1 MTRFILDT
9 GEPWNP
15 LLLGEGRVRATALN
29 VSTTSSQTLG
39 AETLTP
45 TGFAP
50 VATLSPRGEG
60 LGSATLRVILGL
72 GCDRG
77 AAPETLQT
85 AVDEALALA
94 GLNGDAVAGLAT
106 IDRKNDEDAILQLA
120 ARHGW
125 PLRFYTA
132 EELARVPVPN
142 PSETV
147 RRYMGTP
154 AVAEAAALLAARG
167 GIGDLLLEKHKYRG
181 ADGKNATVSIAR
193 LNDE

>member
-1 MTRFILDT
+1 
-9 GEPWNP
+9 
-15 LLLGEGRVRATALN
+15 VRATALN
-29 VSTTSSQTLG
+29 ISTTSSQALG
-39 AETLTP
+39 AEDLTP

-50 VATLSPRGEG
+50 LAAPSPQGEG
-60 LGSATLRVILGL
+60 LNSTTLRVILGL

-77 AAPETLQT
+77 TAPETLQT
-85 AVDEALALA
+85 AVEEALALA

-106 IDRKNDEDAILQLA
+106 IDKKNDEDAILRLA

-167 GIGDLLLEKHKYRG
+167 GIDDLLLEKYKYRG